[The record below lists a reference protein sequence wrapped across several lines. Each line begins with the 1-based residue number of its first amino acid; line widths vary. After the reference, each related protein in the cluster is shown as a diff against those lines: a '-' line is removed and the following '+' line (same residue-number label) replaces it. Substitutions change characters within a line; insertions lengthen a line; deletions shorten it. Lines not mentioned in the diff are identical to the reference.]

1 MSTLQTN
8 RMTNYRWVICAML
21 FLATTV
27 NYMDRQV
34 LSLTWKDFIALD
46 FHWNDNDYGNIT
58 AIFSIFY
65 AFISLFAGKFI
76 DWMGTKKGY
85 IWAIVIWSLGA
96 CLHAGCGWV
105 TMQVEGISTI
115 EELRAV
121 KAGTD
126 LALAISTLSV
136 WFFLACRIIL
146 AMGEAGN
153 FPAAIKVTAE
163 YFPKKDR
170 ALATSI
176 FNAGASV
183 GALAAP
189 LTIPVLADHLGWE
202 MAFIIIGAIGFV
214 WAGLWL
220 FMYSAPSKSRY
231 VNATELAYIESDKD
245 TETEQKASS
254 NDSKEIK
261 LSFLECFKYR
271 QTWAFIVGKLM
282 TDGVWWFFLFWA
294 PAYFSELGFST
305 KTFMGQMLIFVLYLI
320 VTVLSIY
327 GGYLPKLFV
336 ERMGMNPY
344 AGRMRAMLIFAFLPI
359 FAMFAQPLAHYSP
372 WIPCVI
378 IGLAGAGHQAWSAN
392 LYSTI
397 GDMFPKSAIA
407 TITGIGTMFG
417 GLCSFAI
424 NKGSGMLFTYAA
436 GTFTY
441 QGKSLEISADA
452 INNAFNIAENQ
463 LLKPGTDALELV
475 NKIQTLG
482 GEIIQQPMHLFMMD
496 GKPAGYMI
504 VFCYCAVAYLIGWAI
519 MKTLVPK
526 YKPITK

>member
-1 MSTLQTN
+1 MSQIQTN
-8 RMTNYRWVICAML
+8 KMTNWRWVMCAML
-21 FLATTV
+21 FAATTV

-34 LSLTWKDFIALD
+34 LSLTWKDFISKD
-46 FHWNDNDYGNIT
+46 FNWTDDDYGTIT
-58 AIFSIFY
+58 AVFSIFY

-96 CLHAGCGWV
+96 CLHAACGWATLNLANSGWFGENV
-105 TMQVEGISTI
+105 VKGTLIFTSISVY
-115 EELRAV
+115 L
-121 KAGTD
+121 
-126 LALAISTLSV
+126 
-136 WFFLACRIIL
+136 FLACRIVL

-170 ALATSI
+170 AYATSM
-176 FNAGASV
+176 FNAGSSV

-189 LTIPVLADHLGWE
+189 LTIPILAAAMGWE
-202 MAFIIIGAIGFV
+202 MSFIIIGAIGFI
-214 WAGLWL
+214 WAAAWA
-220 FMYSAPSKSRY
+220 FMYEHPHESKN
-231 VNATELAYIESDKD
+231 VNEAELNYINSDNQQEETATATTTD
-245 TETEQKASS
+245 S
-254 NDSKEIK
+254 NDFK
-261 LSFLECFKYR
+261 LSFGECFTYR
-271 QTWAFIVGKLM
+271 QTWAFIVGKAL

-294 PAYFSELGFST
+294 PAYFSELGYPSN
-305 KTFMGQMLIFVLYLI
+305 TFTGQMLIFVLYLI

-336 ERMGMNPY
+336 ENKGMNPY

-359 FAMFAQPLAHYSP
+359 FAMFAQPLASTSV
-372 WIPCVI
+372 WLPCII

-417 GLCSFAI
+417 GLGSFLI
-424 NKGSGMLFTYAA
+424 NKGSGMLFTYAEGQGDA
-436 GTFTY
+436 FTFFGVT
-441 QGKSLEISADA
+441 
-452 INNAFNIAENQ
+452 
-463 LLKPGTDALELV
+463 
-475 NKIQTLG
+475 
-482 GEIIQQPMHLFMMD
+482 

-504 VFCYCAVAYLIGWAI
+504 IFCYCAVAYLIAWTL

-526 YKPITK
+526 YKPIVKE

>member
-1 MSTLQTN
+1 MTTNQKMSN
-8 RMTNYRWVICAML
+8 FRWAICGLL

-27 NYMDRQV
+27 NYLDRQV

-58 AIFSIFY
+58 ATFSIFY

-76 DWMGTKKGY
+76 DWMGTQKGY
-85 IWAIVIWSLGA
+85 IWAIVIWSFGA
-96 CLHAGCGWV
+96 CLHAACGWATMRLTGIADIEALRAV
-105 TMQVEGISTI
+105 TKGSELALTISTI
-115 EELRAV
+115 
-121 KAGTD
+121 
-126 LALAISTLSV
+126 SV
-136 WFFLACRIIL
+136 WLFLACRIIL
-146 AMGEAGN
+146 ATGESGN

-170 ALATSI
+170 AYATSI

-189 LTIPVLADHLGWE
+189 LTIPILAKNMGWE
-202 MAFIIIGAIGFV
+202 MAFIIIGAIGFI
-214 WAGLWL
+214 WAGAWL
-220 FMYSAPSKSRY
+220 FLYSAPAQSRF
-231 VNATELAYIESDKD
+231 VNNAELAYIESDKEESAEKSETKTA
-245 TETEQKASS
+245 TEEAKFSIL
-254 NDSKEIK
+254 D
-261 LSFLECFKYR
+261 CFKYR

-294 PAYFSELGFST
+294 PAYFSELGHPSSSG
-305 KTFMGQMLIFVLYLI
+305 MGQLLIFILYLI
-320 VTVLSIY
+320 VTVVSIF

-336 ERMGMNPY
+336 ERMGMHPY
-344 AGRMRAMLIFAFLPI
+344 TGRMRAMLIFAFLPV
-359 FAMFAQPLAHYSP
+359 FAMFAQPLAGTSV
-372 WIPCVI
+372 WWPCII

-424 NKGSGMLFTYAA
+424 NKGSGMLFTHAEELGDA
-436 GTFTY
+436 FTFFGAT
-441 QGKSLEISADA
+441 
-452 INNAFNIAENQ
+452 
-463 LLKPGTDALELV
+463 
-475 NKIQTLG
+475 
-482 GEIIQQPMHLFMMD
+482 

-504 VFCYCAVAYLIGWAI
+504 VFCYCAVAYLLAWTI
-519 MKTLVPK
+519 MKVLVPK
-526 YKPITK
+526 YKPIVKD